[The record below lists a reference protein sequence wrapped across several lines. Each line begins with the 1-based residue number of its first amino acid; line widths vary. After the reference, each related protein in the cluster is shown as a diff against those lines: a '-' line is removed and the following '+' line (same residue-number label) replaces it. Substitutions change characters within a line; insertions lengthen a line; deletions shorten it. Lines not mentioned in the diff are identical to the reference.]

1 MKALTNRRI
10 VKVKEMEGQSYD
22 NRFKKARII
31 SHLISQRVIIR
42 QSKINKPRQLLQTI
56 ILVSNDVSFLFA
68 KLLSH
73 ISIRIWASFL

>member
-10 VKVKEMEGQSYD
+10 VKVKEIEKQSYD

-42 QSKINKPRQLLQTI
+42 LSKINKPRQ
-56 ILVSNDVSFLFA
+56 
-68 KLLSH
+68 H
-73 ISIRIWASFL
+73 

>member
-1 MKALTNRRI
+1 M
-10 VKVKEMEGQSYD
+10 
-22 NRFKKARII
+22 

-42 QSKINKPRQLLQTI
+42 LSKINKPRQHYPSQLVQTI